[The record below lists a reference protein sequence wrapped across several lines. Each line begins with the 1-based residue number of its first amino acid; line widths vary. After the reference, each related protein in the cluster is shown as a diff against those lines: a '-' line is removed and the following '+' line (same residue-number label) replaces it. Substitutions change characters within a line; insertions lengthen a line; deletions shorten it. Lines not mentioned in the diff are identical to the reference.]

1 MRYRPV
7 TLSFD
12 LQGHPRSKVISHM
25 NSQYMTSYWSAMVTM
40 GLGSTVYEIQTN
52 DLEFDL
58 QGNGQNMLKITFP
71 HFLSIFKK
79 KNFFLILTISTIFGP
94 FACKMVTDGRKL
106 EKQSSKSVFLHFDH
120 F

>member
-1 MRYRPV
+1 
-7 TLSFD
+7 
-12 LQGHPRSKVISHM
+12 M

-40 GLGSTVYEIQTN
+40 GPGSTVYEIQTN

-79 KNFFLILTISTIFGP
+79 KIIFKNF
-94 FACKMVTDGRKL
+94 D
-106 EKQSSKSVFLHFDH
+106 HFDH
-120 F
+120 FWAICMQNGHRWSKIRKTIFEISFSTF